1 MNLPELRAHE
11 CERCR
16 ARRECI
22 VEGQGGRKP
31 ASRKKGVSE
40 DMTWLKDTRWLWN
53 QWREVRVCTRSP
65 SLRTRAPYAIGM
77 LAASSSGDDGGGCT
91 LACAQVIFRA
101 DGSFLAPAENC
112 ERAGNPKCKWS
123 ADDDRV
129 FVTCALVTRHT
140 PNSSCPPHGSTWF
153 GHVRARRF
161 GDAGLHTLSATPDQQ
176 MLNGHRDSDGDSVSA
191 QRVA

>member
-1 MNLPELRAHE
+1 MAQGHSLVVEPV
-11 CERCR
+11 
-16 ARRECI
+16 ARGVC
-22 VEGQGGRKP
+22 VH
-31 ASRKKGVSE
+31 ASR
-40 DMTWLKDTRWLWN
+40 
-53 QWREVRVCTRSP
+53 P
-65 SLRTRAPYAIGM
+65 SLQPRAAEM
-77 LAASSSGDDGGGCT
+77 TVCT
-91 LACAQVIFRA
+91 LARLQVIFRA

-140 PNSSCPPHGSTWF
+140 PPNSACPPHGSTWCE
-153 GHVRARRF
+153 HVRARRF